1 MESGLVWGR
10 LVHIFLYF
18 TILSLF
24 IGKLRFFCDFLKCK
38 SGVKQIIH
46 NAPDAQLLYPLD
58 LVVMTLVI
66 TITTHNAKSDLTVR
80 AVIRNAKSVFH
91 KVMYM
96 YVETSF
102 NLERESEQRQDK
114 TVLCYGVLLFFWVN
128 FALKQIE
135 IAKNRLCLTHSG
147 H

>member
-1 MESGLVWGR
+1 M
-10 LVHIFLYF
+10 
-18 TILSLF
+18 
-24 IGKLRFFCDFLKCK
+24 
-38 SGVKQIIH
+38 
-46 NAPDAQLLYPLD
+46 LYPLD
-58 LVVMTLVI
+58 LVIMTLVI
-66 TITTHNAKSDLTVR
+66 TITTHNANSDLTVR

-114 TVLCYGVLLFFWVN
+114 TVLCYGVLLFFGVN

-135 IAKNRLCLTHSG
+135 TAQNRLCLKQSEKYRTFPIKV
-147 H
+147 